1 MVGQPLAAESAPP
14 HPQQVAGLELLQ
26 LRGGAGHPAIA
37 VPDVVLAAGQ
47 RHLPPVEISDVVRRL
62 FQIAGD
68 VAGHEDG
75 VLFISDEGEELL

>member
-1 MVGQPLAAESAPP
+1 MTDRRDPVPLA
-14 HPQQVAGLELLQ
+14 VAGVII
-26 LRGGAGHPAIA
+26 AAMAIL
-37 VPDVVLAAGQ
+37 VPFTVENTYATFWALV
-47 RHLPPVEISDVVRRL
+47 PPVEISDVVRRL